1 MARGAVSVS
10 LSYSSAVSLD
20 PGTVCLHQ
28 PSHVSSGLW
37 ERPGLQPQ
45 AALWGQSL
53 QAST

>member
-1 MARGAVSVS
+1 MSRDAVSVS

-28 PSHVSSGLW
+28 PSHVSSRLW
-37 ERPGLQPQ
+37 ERHGLKLQ

-53 QAST
+53 QAFT